1 MPQLQQRQ
9 TAFKVW
15 IREILNS
22 PYIEQQAEFQ
32 PNYLEIRNQKVS
44 RINVIATI
52 IDKQESPQLL
62 TLTLDDG
69 SSTIQAKAFNEDIL
83 KFVNL
88 NIGNLLLVIGKPRKY
103 NQQIYISLEI
113 ARKLDPLWSKVRKL
127 ELEKQAPLSQLAQ
140 VQQEN
145 HQPVIEELVKENNER
160 KHVLETI
167 QVLDQG
173 EGTDVLTIIKK
184 TKLPESLVEE
194 IVEDLLKGGEIY
206 QPRPNLIKT
215 L

>member
-1 MPQLQQRQ
+1 MPEFQPRQ

-15 IREILNS
+15 IKELLYN
-22 PYIEQQAEFQ
+22 PYVEQQGELQ
-32 PNYLEIRNQKVS
+32 PNYIEIRNQRVS
-44 RINVIATI
+44 RINVIATV

-69 SSTIQAKAFNEDIL
+69 SSSIQAKAFNEDML
-83 KFVNL
+83 KFASL
-88 NIGNLLLVIGKPRKY
+88 SIGDLLLVIGKPRKY
-103 NQQIYISLEI
+103 NQQLYISLEI
-113 ARKLDPLWSKVRKL
+113 AKKLDPLWSKVRKI
-127 ELEKQAPLSQLAQ
+127 ELEKQAPLSQIIQ

-145 HQPVIEELVKENNER
+145 HQPVVEEVVKENNER
-160 KHVLETI
+160 KHILEAI

-173 EGTDVLTIIKK
+173 EGTDVLTIIRE
-184 TKLPESLVEE
+184 TKLPENIVEE
-194 IVEDLLKGGEIY
+194 IVEDLLKDGEIY